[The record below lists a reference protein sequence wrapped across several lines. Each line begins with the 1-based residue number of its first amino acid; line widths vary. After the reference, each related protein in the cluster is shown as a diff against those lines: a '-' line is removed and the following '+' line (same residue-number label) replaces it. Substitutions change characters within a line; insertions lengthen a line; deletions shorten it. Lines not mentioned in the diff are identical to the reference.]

1 MDPSGTKTENNEAT
15 VSDEYNDDKAKE
27 NLINAIREHVLPDL
41 GDEGRKK
48 VESIIEKIKD
58 GSFDEVIYK
67 NAGRP
72 KTGTDVSPTKFEH
85 LIKDKDLRDFYYI
98 ARARDYQIRNANQI
112 KNGENDVA
120 QYYIEYGAKYMF
132 KFKYEKRN
140 DLSDKGKEWLDETLV
155 NLQEGM
161 EQIVSEHYESELLE
175 KDNPESLYK
184 RAFASHVL
192 AYVSAGFCSLEIG
205 DKITIGNTPDKP
217 DLWEG
222 REQALSVIKECYVDS
237 YAREIKGMYDNF
249 LQDAISRQ
257 VKTQLRMFGR

>member
-1 MDPSGTKTENNEAT
+1 
-15 VSDEYNDDKAKE
+15 
-27 NLINAIREHVLPDL
+27 
-41 GDEGRKK
+41 
-48 VESIIEKIKD
+48 
-58 GSFDEVIYK
+58 
-67 NAGRP
+67 
-72 KTGTDVSPTKFEH
+72 
-85 LIKDKDLRDFYYI
+85 
-98 ARARDYQIRNANQI
+98 
-112 KNGENDVA
+112 
-120 QYYIEYGAKYMF
+120 MF